1 MTCRDMDGVINS
13 RSRDSALS
21 PEAAE
26 HIGRCERCREV
37 MRVLVEG
44 PQIRQPSTSHSLPH
58 DTARTT
64 CPMCSASTGGMM

>member
-26 HIGRCERCREV
+26 HIGQVRAV
-37 MRVLVEG
+37 
-44 PQIRQPSTSHSLPH
+44 S
-58 DTARTT
+58 
-64 CPMCSASTGGMM
+64 